1 MMQVEL
7 GSTEEDIH
15 RMAVIADDRTGVWNI
30 GRSEGVEVEEVAVET
45 LITTIRWPRAIAM
58 CVLQK
63 INNNWCLN

>member
-1 MMQVEL
+1 MMHVEE

-30 GRSEGVEVEEVAVET
+30 GRSVVGVEDALSAET

-58 CVLQK
+58 CVLH
-63 INNNWCLN
+63 